1 MATRAENL
9 SDQTRRALAFAARH
23 VNASIARPI
32 NEAELLNWIRSG
44 NAPAD
49 RQEHLRAFIGETDTA
64 TLQDLVISGA
74 VRYGELAT
82 IADQLLPATHD
93 TRKWLD
99 DRRAF

>member
-1 MATRAENL
+1 MATPTGSLGSETL
-9 SDQTRRALAFAARH
+9 RALAIASRH

-32 NEAELLNWIRSG
+32 EESELLRWLRSG
-44 NAPAD
+44 VIPAD
-49 RQEHLRAFIGETDTA
+49 RREHVRAFIGETDTA

-74 VRYGELAT
+74 VGYRNLAA
-82 IADQLLPATHD
+82 IADRFLPATHD